1 MRTLRVKPMN
11 KGVFSLIC
19 GDGGLFQDGIL
30 GKSFRDLRLCPMGK
44 LSSIGGYFFSSE
56 KSLYLGSFVGVGVGA
71 AVVSATSAGGFSTTS
86 TGGFSATSAGGGGG
100 GGGPPPSPGATTLGG
115 AGACVHRKNRENE
128 MHSATKRMN
137 ALQKRLG
144 IIVTNATGHKR
155 GLVLTKENSTKHD
168 S

>member
-1 MRTLRVKPMN
+1 MRVKPMN
-11 KGVFSLIC
+11 KGVFSSIC

-56 KSLYLGSFVGVGVGA
+56 KTLYLGSFVGVGD
-71 AVVSATSAGGFSTTS
+71 AVVWTAAA
-86 TGGFSATSAGGGGG
+86 GGFSATSAGGSGGG
-100 GGGPPPSPGATTLGG
+100 GVGGSPPPPGDTTVGG
-115 AGACVHRKNRENE
+115 SGTCVHRKNRENE
-128 MHSATKRMN
+128 IQSATKRAK

-144 IIVTNATGHKR
+144 IIAKKAIDQKR
-155 GLVLTKENSTKHD
+155 SVVLIEKSSKKRD

>member
-1 MRTLRVKPMN
+1 MHTLRVKPMN

-56 KSLYLGSFVGVGVGA
+56 NSLYLGSFVGVGVGA
-71 AVVSATSAGGFSTTS
+71 AVVSATSAGGFSR
-86 TGGFSATSAGGGGG
+86 TSAGGSGGG
-100 GGGPPPSPGATTLGG
+100 GGCGSPPSPGATTLGV

-128 MHSATKRMN
+128 IHSATKRMN

-144 IIVTNATGHKR
+144 FIVTNVTGHKDVW
-155 GLVLTKENSTKHD
+155 L
-168 S
+168 